1 MGEAP
6 IANLKWHRVADS
18 VASHLRERI
27 LSGELQDGDL
37 LPKED
42 LLRTR
47 YPVSKPSLREAMR
60 ILEAEGLVSIR
71 RGSTGGAVVHR
82 PEAANV
88 AYTLA
93 LVLRSKDCGLL
104 EVAKALREC
113 EPACAALCAE
123 RKDRKRAVLP
133 TLRALHKETMA
144 NVSDLVSTTTSS
156 RRFHEA
162 LVELCGNEP
171 LKVTVGALEAIWS
184 SQETD
189 WAHNVRDASAVSIAE
204 RQDALDVHAE
214 LIDLISDGE
223 VERVR
228 ELSARHLAFVQRYP
242 TEVPTVSAVDR
253 VGRKVGAP
261 IDPML
266 VRLQVNRD

>member
-1 MGEAP
+1 MTEIP
-6 IANLKWHRVADS
+6 LANLKWQRVAES
-18 VASHLRERI
+18 VANHLRDQI

-42 LLRTR
+42 VLRAT

-60 ILEAEGLVSIR
+60 ILETEGLISIR
-71 RGSTGGAVVHR
+71 RGNMGGALVHR

-93 LVLRSKDCGLL
+93 LVLRSRNSGTFA
-104 EVAKALREC
+104 VATALQEC
-113 EPACAALCAE
+113 EPSCAALCAE

-133 TLRALHKETMA
+133 KLRSLQREAVA
-144 NVSDLVSTTTSS
+144 NVSDLVSATTTS

-171 LKVTVGALEAIWS
+171 LKVMVGALEALWS
-184 SQETD
+184 SHETD
-189 WAHNVRDASAVSIAE
+189 WAQHVRDTDLVPIDE
-204 RQDALDVHAE
+204 RRNAFDIHAE
-214 LIDLISDGE
+214 MIDLIAEGE
-223 VERVR
+223 SEQVR
-228 ELSARHLAFVQRYP
+228 ELAARHLKFAQHYP
-242 TEVPTVSAVDR
+242 TEVARTVQVDR
-253 VGRKVGAP
+253 KIGAP

-266 VRLQVNRD
+266 VRLQLNGK